1 MKLISDIFH
10 NHCGGDGKVSPS
22 TLRELL
28 VTLGDH
34 NLGIWDTSDVDTILA
49 RWSDKSSIDID
60 EFVSWVYQDC
70 ALLSPRDQS
79 EECHRSPRHLT
90 INFDVNKTLVMRD
103 KTAGKSVEVV
113 INEVLAE
120 TCWGRFEDDRW
131 ILVSDQPSSLR
142 PETSA
147 GESEGLVSYAEFLE
161 KTMPGSAARKDRQ
174 KLKGAFTLP
183 GHPGERMEHSHK
195 KLCKQLIY
203 PDGSPVQVVHAFF
216 RLLVELKRSKRS
228 FSLIFRSF
236 GEDLELVASELNS
249 FCEGKHPMFPGF
261 CMDGSDGEP
270 DYRFHVTH
278 PERYGNFHVED
289 EELHLVLGTIEQPGE
304 GSFKDVKDRS
314 LAFFQQHDLPVKKI
328 ISGTSAVVDF
338 IWELSSQCVTAGF
351 RDNFQFW
358 KAKNHSQEG
367 GKFFLFDASRST
379 RRHEMFFD
387 DNVHFDDLKI
397 VRPFNRLRQR
407 KSWWGLPL
415 LQTHVCRADA
425 LTAINDDLY
434 FVAEV
439 QRMEDNYEHKLAA
452 MQRCSTCLQRLPKG
466 AESVAIPQLHHN
478 ANYDAWEGLRKDES
492 VLPLTS
498 DADADFFSPIARSS
512 EGTK

>member
-1 MKLISDIFH
+1 MAQQYHFHFYGGPPGPTRNWPFTSGDCDFHSQRREAHKIRISAPSTCTIADSKSATQQTGPGAEGVDTITGDMMKYLTRRPDLCKDQIHGARIPVQGLDYVELQVAQGRDWQRRFYPSDASTNARVLGPSCPPHGMNWRIAVPSCCWWLNITWCCNEGVAGALSWTFLDQRANEIDVTQQAARH
-10 NHCGGDGKVSPS
+10 LGSGDGKVSPS

-49 RWSDKSSIDID
+49 RWSDKSAIDFD

-70 ALLSPRDQS
+70 ALLSPRDHS
-79 EECHRSPRHLT
+79 EECQRIPRHLT
-90 INFDVNKTLVMRD
+90 INFDVRLSCMSNPNKTLVMRD

-120 TCWGRFEDDRW
+120 TCWGRFEGDQW
-131 ILVSDQPSSLR
+131 ILVPSSLR
-142 PETSA
+142 PETA
-147 GESEGLVSYAEFLE
+147 GKTEGLVSYAEFLE

-236 GEDLELVASELNS
+236 GEDLELVAS
-249 FCEGKHPMFPGF
+249 F

-270 DYRFHVTH
+270 DYRFHITH

-304 GSFKDVKDRS
+304 GSFKD
-314 LAFFQQHDLPVKKI
+314 H
-328 ISGTSAVVDF
+328 
-338 IWELSSQCVTAGF
+338 
-351 RDNFQFW
+351 
-358 KAKNHSQEG
+358 
-367 GKFFLFDASRST
+367 
-379 RRHEMFFD
+379 
-387 DNVHFDDLKI
+387 
-397 VRPFNRLRQR
+397 
-407 KSWWGLPL
+407 
-415 LQTHVCRADA
+415 
-425 LTAINDDLY
+425 
-434 FVAEV
+434 
-439 QRMEDNYEHKLAA
+439 
-452 MQRCSTCLQRLPKG
+452 
-466 AESVAIPQLHHN
+466 
-478 ANYDAWEGLRKDES
+478 
-492 VLPLTS
+492 
-498 DADADFFSPIARSS
+498 
-512 EGTK
+512 